1 MAITLESIKLSKKS
15 AKRILV
21 YGVQGIGKTKLAR
34 LLDNSL
40 FLCTEKGFGDF
51 ENQPY
56 IEINTVTDIIEA
68 ITLLYEE
75 ETGFEYL
82 VIDTI
87 SAMESLI
94 HEKMLSDWNVE
105 SLDKVGTNGGGW
117 YKWRLEA
124 LPIWSQIIQ
133 GLEALREVKGINI
146 ILLGHSASKE
156 ERPPNADPYN
166 KYTLDL
172 LNKEV
177 SSLIYRWVD
186 VIAFY
191 NYETSFKTVGSGK
204 AAKKQATGTPKRVIY
219 LAERAT
225 AYAKCRYEGI
235 SIKLEIDEV
244 CTAFF
249 DAFDLKSIS

>member
-1 MAITLESIKLSKKS
+1 MSISLDSIKLSKKS

-21 YGVQGIGKTKLAR
+21 YGVQGIGKTQLAR

-56 IEINTVTDIIEA
+56 IEINSVQDILEA
-68 ITLLYEE
+68 IALLYTED
-75 ETGFEYL
+75 TGFEHL
-82 VIDTI
+82 VIDTV
-87 SAMESLI
+87 SAMESII
-94 HEKMLSDWNVE
+94 HEKMLTDWNVE
-105 SLDKVGTNGGGW
+105 SLDKVGVNGGGW

-124 LPIWSQIIQ
+124 LPIWSEIVQ
-133 GLEALREVKGINI
+133 GLEALREKKGINI

-156 ERPPNADPYN
+156 ERPPDKDPYN

-177 SSLIYRWVD
+177 AGLLYRWVD

-191 NYETSFKTVGSGK
+191 NYETSFKTIGAGK
-204 AAKKQATGTPKRVIY
+204 TKKMQAIGTPKRVIY

-225 AYAKCRYEGI
+225 AFAKCRYEGV
-235 SIKLEIDEV
+235 SDKLEIDAV
-244 CTAFF
+244 CTEFFRAFG
-249 DAFDLKSIS
+249 LKSI